1 MTEIAQS
8 RPAPYTRPALTAGLW
23 RWLSRRFRGQVRL
36 LPLAGVAASINGQV
50 LGVSSV
56 NAAGFCA
63 LGYRGPLHP
72 QDRFDFALTLDGV
85 DIAGDA
91 VVAWRREGGMG
102 VAFYDL
108 SDAERRLLATWL
120 GAHGL

>member
-1 MTEIAQS
+1 MTEIAQTPAVN
-8 RPAPYTRPALTAGLW
+8 RPGSASAAGLW
-23 RWLSRRFRGQVRL
+23 RWLLRRFRRQTPL

-72 QDRFDFALTLDGV
+72 QDRFGFALTLDGA

-91 VVAWRREGGMG
+91 VVAWRREGGLG
-102 VAFYDL
+102 IAFYDL
-108 SDAERRLLATWL
+108 SDAERGRLSVWL
-120 GAHGL
+120 VNRGG

>member
-1 MTEIAQS
+1 MTEIAQTRNS
-8 RPAPYTRPALTAGLW
+8 RSAHAAPVAGLW
-23 RWLSRRFRGQVRL
+23 RWLARRFRRQARL

-56 NAAGFCA
+56 NEAGFCA

-72 QDRFDFALTLDGV
+72 QDRFGFALTLDGV

-102 VAFYDL
+102 VAFYGL
-108 SDAERRLLATWL
+108 SAAERERLSVWL
-120 GAHGL
+120 GTHGG

>member
-1 MTEIAQS
+1 MTEIAQ
-8 RPAPYTRPALTAGLW
+8 TRPTHRPPPAFSAGLW
-23 RWLSRRFRGQVRL
+23 RWLLHRFRGPARL

-50 LGVSSV
+50 LDVSSV

-72 QDRFDFALTLDGV
+72 QDRFGFALTLDGQ

-91 VVAWRREGGMG
+91 VVAWRREGGLG
-102 VAFYDL
+102 VAFYGL
-108 SDAERRLLATWL
+108 SDAERGRLSAWL
-120 GAHGL
+120 GTHRG

>member
-1 MTEIAQS
+1 MTEIAQT
-8 RPAPYTRPALTAGLW
+8 RTVHHPAPVPAAGLW
-23 RWLSRRFRGQVRL
+23 RWLLRRFRRQTRL
-36 LPLAGVAASINGQV
+36 LPLTGVAASINGQV

-72 QDRFDFALTLDGV
+72 QDRFGFALTLDGV

-91 VVAWRREGGMG
+91 VVAWRRDGGMG

-108 SDAERRLLATWL
+108 SEAERGRLSVWL
-120 GAHGL
+120 GTHGG